1 MIRSLWRWA
10 IAATVL
16 ICIGFSVASLL
27 LSPTPGTYG
36 FSTRGGVGI
45 QSATVASVRPHSPA
59 QRAGIHPG
67 DRLTFDRTL
76 DARIHELA
84 TIAPGDTLTVHR
96 AGLPDVTLVAV
107 PASGIPWALIAIA
120 AATRGGFLL
129 LASVLAWRRPRDT
142 TAMLLASFAASFA
155 LGMSIDATLFPAS
168 TVRFALYVTTEI
180 GFVVAG
186 AFAVLF
192 ASTFPRPAVA
202 GIRKFLYRIALPL
215 CAVGVAGS
223 IVRLTSVFVF
233 GWYAAWMLDIFVA
246 VWVTYIIAVPVSIF
260 ASLRVAEPTDRAKL
274 RWMLL
279 TFAVGFSGL
288 LVYFVGSALQM
299 QQQPL
304 QYATVTITAIP
315 FGLGYVILRHRLLDI
330 GFVINRAVV
339 YGAVSLVVI
348 ALFVGLEW
356 GIGHVVEARSNASV
370 ALQLAGALLLGLS
383 VRVIHAR
390 VDRVVDDIFF
400 RDRHRAEAAI
410 RRFAREATLV
420 TDVDA
425 LIAKTVDV
433 AQRNVR
439 LRAATLYGREG
450 ERYLLLG
457 SSPVDHA
464 QPEADEN
471 DDAVLA
477 MRTWHEPIELNGV
490 QTGLEG
496 ELVLPMTVRG
506 QLAGFLL
513 CGPKISGEAI
523 APDERE
529 ALRLLAHDVGF
540 ALDSLRVAALERELV
555 GFRNRAGVLPS
566 AATGGGRAT
575 LYPIEVDQPGV

>member
-16 ICIGFSVASLL
+16 ICIGFSVASLI
-27 LSPTPGTYG
+27 LSPTAGTYG
-36 FSTRGGVGI
+36 FVTHVDVGLH
-45 QSATVASVRPHSPA
+45 SATVASVSPHSPA
-59 QRAGIHPG
+59 QRAGIRPG
-67 DRLTFDRTL
+67 QRFTIDRTL

-84 TIAPGDTLTVHR
+84 NIAPGDRLTVHR

-107 PASGIPWALIAIA
+107 PVSSIPWALVATEV
-120 AATRGGFLL
+120 ATRGGFLL
-129 LASVLAWRRPRDT
+129 LASVLAWRRPRDAA
-142 TAMLLASFAASFA
+142 AMLLASFAASFA
-155 LGMSIDATLFPAS
+155 LGISIDATLFPAS
-168 TVRFALYVTTEI
+168 PVRLALYMATEI
-180 GFVVAG
+180 TLILAG

-192 ASTFPRPAVA
+192 ACTFPRPAVG

-215 CAVGVAGS
+215 CVLGVAGS
-223 IVRLTSVFVF
+223 IAQLTSVFVY
-233 GWYAAWMLDIFVA
+233 GWYFMWMLEIYVA
-246 VWVTYIIAVPVSIF
+246 VWVVYIIAVPVSIF
-260 ASLRVAEPTDRAKL
+260 ASLRAAEPTDRAKL

-304 QYATVTITAIP
+304 QYATVTIIAVP

-390 VDRVVDDIFF
+390 VDRVVDDLFF

-420 TDVDA
+420 TDLDA

-439 LRAATLYGREG
+439 LRAATLYGRQG
-450 ERYLLLG
+450 ERYHSVG
-457 SSPVDHA
+457 SSLIDVAHPD
-464 QPEADEN
+464 ADEN

-490 QTGLEG
+490 HTLLEG
-496 ELVLPMTVRG
+496 ELALPMTVRG

-513 CGPKISGEAI
+513 CEPKISGEAI

-555 GFRNRAGVLPS
+555 GFRNRATARPS
-566 AATGGGRAT
+566 PATGGGRAT

>member
-1 MIRSLWRWA
+1 MIRSFWRWA

-16 ICIGFSVASLL
+16 VCVGFSVASLL

-36 FSTRGGVGI
+36 LDTSGSF

-76 DARIHELA
+76 DARIHELP
-84 TIAPGDTLTVHR
+84 TIAPGDRLTVHR

-107 PASGIPWALIAIA
+107 PVSSMPWVMIIIADT
-120 AATRGGFLL
+120 TRGGFLL

-142 TAMLLASFAASFA
+142 AAMLLASFAASFA
-155 LGMSIDATLFPAS
+155 LGMSIDATLFSAS
-168 TVRFALYVTTEI
+168 PVRLALYMATEI
-180 GFVVAG
+180 AFVVAG

-192 ASTFPRPAVA
+192 ACTFPRPAIGGV
-202 GIRKFLYRIALPL
+202 RKFLYRIALPL
-215 CAVGVAGS
+215 CALAVAGS
-223 IVRLTSVFVF
+223 IVRLTSVFVY
-233 GWYAAWMLDIFVA
+233 GWYAVWMTDIFLA
-246 VWVTYIIAVPVSIF
+246 VWVTYIIAVPVAIF

-288 LVYFVGSALQM
+288 FVYFLGVALQV
-299 QQQPL
+299 QQQAL
-304 QYATVTITAIP
+304 QYATITVIAIP

-383 VRVIHAR
+383 VRVIHTR
-390 VDRVVDDIFF
+390 VDRVVDDLFF

-420 TDVDA
+420 TELDA

-457 SSPVDHA
+457 SSAADLA

-477 MRTWHEPIELNGV
+477 MRTWHEPIELSGV
-490 QTGLEG
+490 HTQLEG
-496 ELVLPMTVRG
+496 ELALPMTVRG

-555 GFRNRAGVLPS
+555 GFRNRATARPS

-575 LYPIEVDQPGV
+575 LYPIGVDQPGV